1 MAGYT
6 GQFECKVDAKGRMKL
21 PAGLLRQVPEQTRTQ
36 YVINKGFDNCLVLYP
51 QAAWEQLTE
60 KLNKLNY
67 FNNKHRDFLR
77 MFYRKAVMVELDSS
91 ERILIPK
98 RLAETVGIDDEI
110 VVLAYG
116 NNIEL
121 WSKTQF
127 DAMEEPSGEDFSKL
141 ADDVLGDINIFG

>member
-36 YVINKGFDNCLVLYP
+36 YVINKGFDNCLILYP

-67 FNNKHRDFLR
+67 FNTKHRDFLR
-77 MFYRKAVMVELDSS
+77 AFYRNSVMVELDSS
-91 ERILIPK
+91 ERVLIPK

-110 VVLAYG
+110 VILAYG

-121 WSKTQF
+121 WSKARF
-127 DAMEEPSGEDFSKL
+127 DAIPEPTSEDIAQL
-141 ADDVLGDINIFG
+141 ANDVLGGINLFE